1 MAAKTTET
9 YSSLSQQNSPLE
21 SGVEFAAIIHNNK
34 IMHNFKLAKLILKTT
49 STPKSVFQISS
60 ECGISLTHA
69 YRSVKELYGCNLLKP
84 ISCSINNGKKC
95 FLYKSKTVPDNI
107 VYGMVWS

>member
-9 YSSLSQQNSPLE
+9 YSLAQQNSPLE
-21 SGVEFAAIIHNNK
+21 SGVEFAAIIHNNER
-34 IMHNFKLAKLILKTT
+34 IHNFTLVKLILKTT

-69 YRSVKELYGCNLLKP
+69 YRSVKELCSCNLLRP
-84 ISCSINNGKKC
+84 TSCSINNGKKC
-95 FLYKSKTVPDNI
+95 FLYKSKTAPDNT
-107 VYGMVWS
+107 VCGMAWS